1 MTAEKQQEH
10 TSSQVKDELLHV
22 QFGDFIFDLGQD
34 ELIHHHSRAITKLEP
49 QVSQLL
55 HLFVTHPAEVLSK
68 EYLQDT
74 LWPNTIVEQNSLYQ
88 LLTKIRRLL
97 NDSSRSPQYI
107 KTLPKKGYCFIAP
120 VTRYNPQ
127 AKPINDSV
135 INNTNVSEPNYLW
148 LWLVPALIICF
159 SAYAFFSQYDVAPET
174 PQYQLQDVSY
184 ELGLE
189 SDVDVHISENLMA
202 YVKDI
207 YTLHISNKQGQVLH
221 QLNSPY
227 RVAFPTWQSTGSL
240 LAYWRYKEDQ
250 CELFIMTPQGAQ
262 NHQAPSIA
270 CESAI
275 RPVWKSSD
283 ELVLSVLQKGQL
295 TPYLYRISQQDLV
308 KLPLS
313 MPRQSIYKG
322 AVKVW
327 NGDVFYL
334 LNHANH
340 QSSLIK
346 LNGETVMNWDFPVW
360 LAAYNPKTQAIITND
375 SSQRHA
381 LVATHLDGRQYE
393 VYQTA
398 QGLFTNVSI
407 DQQGDIYTAIESWQV
422 NIRDKDQLPIFS
434 TSSIDYLPV
443 SNRLGETAFMSRR
456 SGVCEV
462 YLHADNQVVRLSHH
476 KGYEYVQFLEWRPDL
491 SMLLSN
497 RDLDLALYD
506 RQGQV
511 LQFTTELNEKIRNI
525 GWYNN
530 NTVYAFDG
538 QQLHFYNLQGHLI
551 NTIHLDAQ
559 FVYFDAQAKR
569 WLRLKNRILYSQDD
583 LNSTGTELAKL
594 TTQQTNLL
602 HNIRLK
608 NNTLYWQSSW
618 SKQDYIW
625 RLPLEAGQDANIVKQ
640 GNLIW
645 HFDISPY
652 EELTIAKM
660 EALEGDIK
668 RLVATSI
675 KP

>member
-1 MTAEKQQEH
+1 MTTNNNLEH
-10 TSSQVKDELLHV
+10 TQSLAKAGLPQF
-22 QFGDFIFDLGQD
+22 QFGDFTFDLGQD
-34 ELIHHHSRAITKLEP
+34 ELKQNQSLTITKLEP

-55 HLFVTHPAEVLSK
+55 HLFVTHPGEVLSK
-68 EYLQDT
+68 TYLQET

-97 NDSSRSPQYI
+97 NDSSRSPKYI
-107 KTLPKKGYCFIAP
+107 KTLPKKGYCFIAT
-120 VTRYNPQ
+120 VSLVVEETKPQ
-127 AKPINDSV
+127 AHTEDRALLPS
-135 INNTNVSEPNYLW
+135 TAPNYLW
-148 LWLVPALIICF
+148 LWLVPALIVCF
-159 SAYAFFSQYDVAPET
+159 SAYAFFSRYDGEPPVPHYE
-174 PQYQLQDVSY
+174 LQDVSY
-184 ELGLE
+184 DLGLE
-189 SDVDVHISENLMA
+189 SDVDVHITEDLIA

-207 YTLHISNKQGQVLH
+207 YSLQIANKQGEVLH
-221 QLNSPY
+221 QLDSPY
-227 RVAFPTWQSTGSL
+227 RVAFPTWQRSGSL

-275 RPVWKSSD
+275 RPVWKNTD
-283 ELVLSVLQKGQL
+283 ELVLSVWQKGQL
-295 TPYLYRISQQDLV
+295 IPYLYRISQQDFV
-308 KLPLS
+308 KLPLAI
-313 MPRQSIYKG
+313 PRQSLYKG
-322 AVKVW
+322 AVKAW
-327 NGDVFYL
+327 NSDVFYL

-340 QSSLIK
+340 TSSLIK
-346 LNGETVMNWDFPVW
+346 LNGERVMNWGFPVW
-360 LAAYNPKTQAIITND
+360 LAAYNPHTQAIISND

-381 LVATHLDGRQYE
+381 LVATHVDGRQYE
-393 VYQTA
+393 VFQTA

-407 DQQGDIYTAIESWQV
+407 DQDGDIYTAIESWQV

-462 YLHADNQVVRLSHH
+462 YLHADDQVVRLSHH

-525 GWYNN
+525 GWFNN
-530 NTVYAFDG
+530 DTVFAFDG
-538 QQLHFYNLQGHLI
+538 HQLHFYNLQGHL
-551 NTIHLDAQ
+551 THSQTLDAQ
-559 FVYFDAQAKR
+559 LVYFDVAAKR
-569 WLRLKNRILYSQDD
+569 WLVLKNRILYSHDA
-583 LNSTGTELAKL
+583 LENSGIKLAELSN
-594 TTQQTNLL
+594 QQSNLL

-625 RLPLEAGQDANIVKQ
+625 RLPLIEQSQVEMVKQ

-668 RLVATSI
+668 RLAVVTA
-675 KP
+675 P